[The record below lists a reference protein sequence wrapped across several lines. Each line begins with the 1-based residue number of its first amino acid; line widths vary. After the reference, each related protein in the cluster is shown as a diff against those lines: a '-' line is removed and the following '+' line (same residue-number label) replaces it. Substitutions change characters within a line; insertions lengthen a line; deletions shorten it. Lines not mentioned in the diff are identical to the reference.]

1 MRLSLGSS
9 LLDEMPI
16 SSGSFVNII
25 GAKSPWRSRLINPMS
40 LARP

>member
-9 LLDEMPI
+9 LPDEVSV

-25 GAKSPWRSRLINPMS
+25 GAKSPWRSRLE
-40 LARP
+40 AFQV